1 MINFLNIS
9 KDAPHKK
16 FVEYYKLAESAKQN
30 LIEAAS
36 ISSFSTSKNEVS
48 ARYVNLKYIKENE
61 WIFFSNY
68 ESPKSIDFLEHNKI
82 AVSFLWDSINVQIRM
97 KANIFKSSNE
107 ISDNHYRNRS
117 LEKNILAHSSNQSN
131 QISSYDKVLEKYNLL
146 KSDIKKIEKRPT
158 NWGGF
163 SFIPYYFEFWK
174 GHKNRLNIRE
184 SFSFENKKWIKKFL
198 EP

>member
-1 MINFLNIS
+1 MRKLITDGFVIFIS
-9 KDAPHKK
+9 IFA
-16 FVEYYKLAESAKQN
+16 
-30 LIEAAS
+30 
-36 ISSFSTSKNEVS
+36 SFSV
-48 ARYVNLKYIKENE
+48 EN
-61 WIFFSNY
+61 
-68 ESPKSIDFLEHNKI
+68 
-82 AVSFLWDSINVQIRM
+82 
-97 KANIFKSSNE
+97 
-107 ISDNHYRNRS
+107 YREAS

>member
-9 KDAPHKK
+9 NDAPYKK
-16 FVEYYKLAESAKQN
+16 FVEYYMLAKSAKQN
-30 LIEAAS
+30 LIEAVS
-36 ISSFSTSKNEVS
+36 VSSFSTSKNEVS

-68 ESPKSIDFLEHNKI
+68 DSPKSLDFQEHSKI
-82 AVSFLWDSINVQIRM
+82 AVNFFWDSINVQTRI
-97 KANIFKSSNE
+97 KANIFKTSKE
-107 ISDNHYRNRS
+107 ISDKHYKNRS

-131 QISSYDKVLEKYNLL
+131 EISSYDKVLERYDSL
-146 KSDIKKIEKRPT
+146 KSDLKKVKIRPN

-163 SFIPYYFEFWK
+163 SFIPYYFEFWE
-174 GHKNRLNIRE
+174 GHEVRLNKRE
-184 SFSFENKKWIKKFL
+184 SFSLKNEKWVRKFL